1 MADER
6 LELEKVSPD
15 ATSAQT
21 LQPRYS
27 SAASYKN
34 SPPYSGTSD
43 AREDQVRYIRD
54 VLRAVRRRR
63 WLIISIVLIITGY
76 VTIEAY
82 RAKSEYQASAI
93 IEIGKE
99 SPMLT
104 RTGEGM
110 LEYDDPLETTMRTNM
125 VVLKSPPL
133 IEDVVLNL
141 KLDQDPKF
149 IDVTKK
155 RSFWEGFKA
164 IGTESRAQNQD
175 RLARA
180 VFNSTEARTGNNLER
195 SPEQVERLEPF
206 VGVILGN
213 LTVEQIRDTRTMK
226 LSFNHTDPTIAAAV
240 ANGVAQSFIDFNFQN
255 KTQKF
260 TKASDWLDRS
270 TRELKAKVEEAEQ
283 ALADYTR
290 KHNIFSMDGKE
301 SLTTDKLS
309 RLHEQATRAETDR
322 ILKESLFQEV
332 KAGRVAQIP
341 EAFADPKTSELQK
354 KLGELTTAAA
364 ELRARYGPKHP
375 KTIEIHQQ
383 IVSIQEQIGSNRH
396 MLEEKLKADYERS
409 VRDEQSLK
417 AALARAKVEAT
428 QQNQDSIQF
437 SILKQDVDTTK
448 TMYTE
453 FLHKTN
459 QANLEVAEQQSNM
472 RMIAPARPPKGPIG
486 PNRSRIILIGFSL
499 SLLAGVM
506 LAYFLDFLDT
516 TVKTIEDLDRYLQ
529 LPALAVIPTIGTK
542 VPRSILG
549 KRKTKRQALAG
560 NGSNGSMVGAG
571 GKSSEIEPNTLM
583 LLGSNSSAA
592 EAYRALRTSVLLSAA
607 GHAPKTILVTSGQP
621 SEGKTTTAINTAV
634 SLANL
639 GASVLLIDADL
650 RRPSIHK
657 AFELGKMRGLSTYL
671 SRDVEINELIQK
683 TEVLNLSLLPCGPPP
698 PNPAELIGSE
708 RMKDMLRILAQ
719 RYDHILIDSPPLMH
733 VTDPVILSTLVDG
746 VILVV
751 HGGRSNRHMVQRA
764 RQELLNVGAKIF
776 GVVLNNIDLAREG
789 YYDNYYYYR
798 YYSTYGH
805 QGEEKVSASKSGA

>member
-1 MADER
+1 
-6 LELEKVSPD
+6 
-15 ATSAQT
+15 
-21 LQPRYS
+21 
-27 SAASYKN
+27 
-34 SPPYSGTSD
+34 
-43 AREDQVRYIRD
+43 
-54 VLRAVRRRR
+54 
-63 WLIISIVLIITGY
+63 
-76 VTIEAY
+76 
-82 RAKSEYQASAI
+82 
-93 IEIGKE
+93 
-99 SPMLT
+99 
-104 RTGEGM
+104 
-110 LEYDDPLETTMRTNM
+110 
-125 VVLKSPPL
+125 
-133 IEDVVLNL
+133 
-141 KLDQDPKF
+141 
-149 IDVTKK
+149 
-155 RSFWEGFKA
+155 
-164 IGTESRAQNQD
+164 
-175 RLARA
+175 
-180 VFNSTEARTGNNLER
+180 
-195 SPEQVERLEPF
+195 
-206 VGVILGN
+206 
-213 LTVEQIRDTRTMK
+213 MK
-226 LSFNHTDPTIAAAV
+226 ISFNHTDPTIAAAV

-255 KTQKF
+255 KTEKF

-270 TRELKAKVEEAEQ
+270 TRELKAKVEEADQ

-322 ILKESLFQEV
+322 ILKESLYQEV
-332 KAGRVAQIP
+332 QAGRVAQIP
-341 EAFADPKTSELQK
+341 EAFADSKTSELQK
-354 KLGELTTAAA
+354 KLGELTTTAA
-364 ELRARYGPKHP
+364 ELRARFGPKHP

-383 IVSIQEQIGSNRH
+383 ILSIQEQIASNRH

-409 VRDEQSLK
+409 VRDEESLK
-417 AALARAKVEAT
+417 AALARAKVEAA
-428 QQNQDSIQF
+428 QQNQDSIQY
-437 SILKQDVDTTK
+437 SILKQDVDTSK
-448 TMYTE
+448 AMYTE

-472 RMIAPARPPKGPIG
+472 RMITPARPPKNPVG

-499 SLLAGVM
+499 SLLAGVT

-529 LPALAVIPTIGTK
+529 LPALAVIPTIGAK
-542 VPRSILG
+542 AQRSILG
-549 KRKTKRQALAG
+549 RRKSNRIALSG
-560 NGSNGSMVGAG
+560 NGSTGG

-607 GHAPKTILVTSGQP
+607 GHAPRTILVTSGQP

-657 AFELGKMRGLSTYL
+657 AFELDKMRGLSTYL
-671 SRDVEINELIQK
+671 SRDVEVKELIQK
-683 TEVLNLSLLPCGPPP
+683 TEVPNLSLLPCGPPP

-708 RMKDMLRILAQ
+708 RMKDMLRLLAQ

-751 HGGRSNRHMVQRA
+751 HGGRSSRHMVQRA
-764 RQELLNVGAKIF
+764 RQELVSVGAKIF
-776 GVVLNNIDLAREG
+776 GIVLNNIDLAREG

-798 YYSTYGH
+798 YYSSYG
-805 QGEEKVSASKSGA
+805 QEGEEKVSASQPGH